1 MSISTVREKFFEG
14 GCGKSVL
21 LFSAIAMVVTMGYSS
36 CGRSAKF
43 AATDAKGQKLA
54 TFATVGG
61 VELPVAWVEKAQEQ
75 IVQQQLGG
83 NTQLLDQLPPTFAV
97 SLQTQAVTQVIEQG
111 YMLETA
117 LQSGIKIDEESIKK
131 EITEDKFRKSI
142 REQLSMG
149 GQLKPGATEAELD
162 AKVKELAQGKT
173 ISELYKTQMDDFS
186 KKLQDP
192 AEKPLL
198 QAQFGPA
205 AAVEQIK
212 NTIKADEA
220 TVKEAFKQYDVK
232 RILVKGSDQ
241 AKAKK
246 IYDEVK
252 AGKNFEAAMDQY
264 SDEVAEAGKKKSD
277 RTMPVPMT
285 AIQKSDDLKSLA
297 SLQPNGVSE
306 PLKTPDGYSIFKVL
320 SIKANIPAD
329 FEKDKARYLSQ
340 WTSAEAQSQFQKKV
354 EALKKSTPPKF
365 ELKAFEAAYA
375 LGKGMSEPGDKVS
388 PEVQKAYDLAKSVAK
403 DEPGA
408 ELAATIGLA
417 AFQKIYDTPG
427 ADKAKLK
434 AERIASI
441 AKYLEF
447 KDNWDLRKEV
457 ITDLKDQKKGDEGYN
472 QLLIALDKNNKYDAN
487 GQRVYSDIAASFKD
501 LQAASLIKPEQE
513 KEFRGRQEEWQKAKA
528 DYDKTEAELAKQQK
542 EEEARQKAAQP
553 KAPAAPSSLAP
564 KK

>member
-1 MSISTVREKFFEG
+1 MSISTVREKFLEG

-21 LFSAIAMVVTMGYSS
+21 LFSAIAMVVTMGYSA
-36 CGRSAKF
+36 CGRSQGF
-43 AATDAKGQKLA
+43 AATDSKGQKLA

-61 VELPVAWVEKAQEQ
+61 VELPVAWVDKAQTDLIQ
-75 IVQQQLGG
+75 SQLGG

-97 SLQTQAVTQVIEQG
+97 SLQTQAVSQVIEQG
-111 YMLETA
+111 YMLEAA

-131 EITEDKFRKSI
+131 EITEEKFRKSI
-142 REQLSMG
+142 RDQLGS
-149 GQLKPGATEAELD
+149 QLKPGATDADLD
-162 AKVKELAQGKT
+162 AKVKELAQGQT
-173 ISELYKTQMDDFS
+173 ISQLYKKQMEEID
-186 KKLQDP
+186 KRLKDP

-198 QAQFGPA
+198 QSQFGPA
-205 AAVEQIK
+205 AAIEQIK
-212 NTIKADEA
+212 NGLKAEESV
-220 TVKEAFKQYDVK
+220 VKEGFKQLEVK

-246 IYDEVK
+246 IYDEIK
-252 AGKNFEAAMDQY
+252 AGKNFEAAIDQY
-264 SDEVAEAGKKKSD
+264 SEDVAAAGKKKSES
-277 RTMPVPMT
+277 TSPISMMG
-285 AIQKSDDLKSLA
+285 IQRSDDLKPLA
-297 SLQPNGVSE
+297 ALQPNGYSE
-306 PLKTPDGYSIFKVL
+306 PIKTPDGYSIFKVV
-320 SIKANIPAD
+320 SIKANIPPD
-329 FEKDKARYLSQ
+329 FDKEKSRYMEQ
-340 WTSAEAQSQFQKKV
+340 WKSSEAQGQFQKKI
-354 EALKKSTPPKF
+354 EALKKSTLPKF

-375 LGKGMSEPGDKVS
+375 LGKGMMEQGDKVS
-388 PEVQKAYDLAKSVAK
+388 PEIQKAYDLAKAVAK

-408 ELAATIGLA
+408 ELAATVALA

-434 AERIASI
+434 TERIASV

-457 ITDLKDQKKGDEGYN
+457 ITDLKDQKKGDEAYA

-487 GQRVYSDIAASFKD
+487 GQRVYSDIAASFKE
-501 LQAASLIKPEQE
+501 LQAAALVKSEQE

-542 EEEARQKAAQP
+542 EEEAKQKAAQP
-553 KAPAAPSSLAP
+553 KAPSTPPSTLAP

>member
-1 MSISTVREKFFEG
+1 LSISTVREKFFEG
-14 GCGKSVL
+14 GCGKSFL
-21 LFSAIAMVVTMGYSS
+21 LFLSIAMVVTMGYSS
-36 CGRSAKF
+36 CGKSAKF
-43 AATDAKGQKLA
+43 SATDAKGQKLA
-54 TFATVGG
+54 TFATVGN

-75 IVQQQLGG
+75 MVQQQLGG

-111 YMLETA
+111 YMLEAA
-117 LQSGIKIDEESIKK
+117 LQSGVKIDEESIKK
-131 EITEDKFRKSI
+131 EITEEKFRKSV
-142 REQLSMG
+142 RDQLTMG
-149 GQLKPGATEAELD
+149 GQLKSTATDAEVD
-162 AKVKELAQGKT
+162 AKVKELTQGKT
-173 ISELYKTQMDDFS
+173 IPDLYKAQMAEFE

-205 AAVEQIK
+205 AAIEQIK
-212 NTIKADEA
+212 NSIKPDEA
-220 TVKEAFKQYDVK
+220 KVKESFKQYDVK
-232 RILVKGSDQ
+232 RILIKGSDE

-246 IYDEVK
+246 VYDEVK
-252 AGKNFEAAMDQY
+252 AGKNFEAAIDQY
-264 SDEVAEAGKKKSD
+264 SEEVAEAGKKKSD

-285 AIQKSDDLKSLA
+285 AIERSADLKPIA
-297 SLQPNGVSE
+297 ALQPNGYTE
-306 PLKTPDGYSIFKVL
+306 PLKTPDGFSIFKVVG
-320 SIKANIPAD
+320 IKANVPAD
-329 FEKDKARYLSQ
+329 FDKDKAKYLNQ
-340 WTSAEAQSQFQKKV
+340 WVVAEAQSQFQKKIDD
-354 EALKKSTPPKF
+354 LKKSTQPKF

-375 LGKGMSEPGDKVS
+375 LGKGMMEQSDKVS
-388 PEVQKAYDLAKSVAK
+388 PEIQKAYDLAKGVAK

-408 ELAATIGLA
+408 ELAATVALA

-434 AERIASI
+434 ADRIASV

-457 ITDLKDQKKGDEGYN
+457 ITDLKDQKKGDDAYN
-472 QLLIALDKNNKYDAN
+472 QLLIALDKNTKYDAN
-487 GQRVYSDIAASFKD
+487 GQRVYSDIAASFKE
-501 LQAASLIKPEQE
+501 LQTASLVKAEQE

-553 KAPAAPSSLAP
+553 KAPSAPAP